1 MMKLL
6 HAAVGA
12 STEENAD
19 TFFEDLVGLSKIKAS
34 VLNRELANRL
44 FHIDAECGLMLYGNE
59 DFAVEV
65 IVTDPLPGQRRTV
78 SHICLEVE
86 DRDRFIERCRSKG
99 LEINLVPKGDA
110 LLCFIKD
117 FDGNLYEI
125 KG

>member
-1 MMKLL
+1 MKLL

-12 STEENAD
+12 STAEKAD

-34 VLNRELANRL
+34 VLTRELANSI
-44 FHIDAECGLMLYGNE
+44 FHIDAACGLVLYGNE
-59 DFAVEV
+59 NFSVEV
-65 IVTDPLPGQRRTV
+65 IVTDPLPGQGRTF

-110 LLCFIKD
+110 LLCFIED

-125 KG
+125 K